1 MKKNFFMTALLAICF
16 LAGSLTS
23 NAQTAEQVALEP
35 ELQLLADEVLNLT
48 FEDPDKANR
57 VFMKL
62 LRKCKKD
69 ANKVYN
75 VGRYFV
81 GKNNFQCAQLCA
93 REAYN
98 LNATDMKILFFK
110 GEVAE
115 MAKNYGVAGQAYEE
129 ILLIDPTNIEAM
141 KKIADNYKYV
151 NPEMAKEY
159 LAKVQAIDPNDTY
172 TQKTFGHIF
181 YREENMKEAAKYYE
195 DYYKTAT
202 AENVEIFHGGNYANA
217 LFLTKKY
224 DKAISVCKALEKRDN
239 VNKTFKAVKF
249 WSLVEKLKGEIA
261 DMQLGSVSETE
272 QMYRMLGTD
281 ADAAMAYMT
290 NKEYADSAYGY
301 WDYYY
306 AAQLNSGKGNHEE
319 AIKLQKLAVEKDSAR
334 VAGYQV
340 MSELLQNG
348 KRYEEALPYYQTYL
362 KKMKEIN
369 RAQATDTFKLGYLYF
384 TLAQV
389 DSVKRAQW
397 MADGDVIFNQISES
411 APDSYMGPIFR
422 ARLANVGAEGTEI
435 RDNVRAYYVEAL
447 KRIGNNARAKNDKL
461 ECLQY
466 LAVCDIQ
473 KDEYTEA
480 LSYIQQMEAV
490 DPNNGWVKSVK
501 PFVLSQLPADAAT
514 SAAPA
519 AN

>member
-1 MKKNFFMTALLAICF
+1 MTALLAICF

-23 NAQTAEQVALEP
+23 NAQTTAEPVVLEP
-35 ELQLLADEVLNLT
+35 ELQTLADEVLNLSL
-48 FEDPDKANR
+48 EDPDKANR
-57 VFMKL
+57 QMMKL

-69 ANKVYN
+69 AGKVYQ
-75 VGRYFV
+75 VGRYFIE
-81 GKNNFQCAQLCA
+81 KNNFQCAQHCA
-93 REAYN
+93 KEAYN
-98 LNATDMKILFFK
+98 LNAKDMKILFFK

-115 MAKNYGVAGQAYEE
+115 MAKNWGLAGQAYEE

-159 LAKVQAIDPNDTY
+159 LYKVKEIDPADTY
-172 TQKTFGHIF
+172 TDKTLGHIF
-181 YREENMKEAAKYYE
+181 YREENMKGAVKFYEA
-195 DYYKTAT
+195 YYKALT
-202 AENVEIFHGGNYANA
+202 AENAEIFHGGNYANA
-217 LFLTKKY
+217 LFLTQKY
-224 DKAISVCKALEKRDN
+224 DKAINVCKALEKRDN
-239 VNKTFKAVKF
+239 ANKTFKAVKF
-249 WSLVEKLKGEIA
+249 WSLVEKLKGEIT
-261 DMQLGSVSETE
+261 DMQLGTVSETE

-306 AAQLNSGKGNHEE
+306 AAQLNAGKGNHEE
-319 AIKLQKLAVEKDSAR
+319 AINLQKLAVEKDTAR

-340 MSELLQNG
+340 MSELLQGG

-389 DSVKRAQW
+389 DSVKREQW
-397 MADGDVIFNQISES
+397 MKDGDAIFQHVSES

-435 RDNVRAYYVEAL
+435 RDNVRAFYVEAL
-447 KRIGNNARAKNDKL
+447 KRIGDNARAKNDKL

-473 KDEYTEA
+473 KDEYAEA
-480 LSYIQQMEAV
+480 LTYIQQMEAV

-501 PFVLSQLPADAAT
+501 PFVLSQLPADAA
-514 SAAPA
+514 AAAETPA
-519 AN
+519 TN